1 MTDENKEATPSTQP
15 SQPAQSTQSAS
26 PSTSKQSGK
35 QGINKSVIIV
45 LAIILVLVIVG
56 WLAQGYLAKK
66 TAENLVGDLIDSN
79 VELDT
84 EGNVAKVT
92 SDDGSFE
99 MSGTAKWPDDMP
111 AEVPEF
117 TAGIVESSAKSTVDG
132 SGSGWTVSFKS
143 VKAGAYSSYRDQL
156 LAKSWSE
163 TGTYESDSKMTNM
176 ENDKYYLIFT
186 VDETNSTGSLVV
198 SAKQ

>member
-45 LAIILVLVIVG
+45 LVIILVLVIVG

-99 MSGTAKWPDDMP
+99 MSGSAKWPTDMP